1 MISYG
6 GLFLDVHRFAEMFM
20 LGTDSKVGI
29 WESCSPPIMYARL
42 KERVGQL
49 TLLTPD
55 TSIELSKNLKLLTF
69 DEATKKKQKP
79 ENDMWIVFDPD
90 NIGMPMFLPKLS
102 KGSLKRGG
110 RVVLIKR
117 KTLVPTIQMSTL
129 TAMFVS
135 EGLKHVGSLD
145 LNPQLACD
153 VFYKEKSR

>member
-1 MISYG
+1 MITYG
-6 GLFLDVHRFAEMFM
+6 GLSLDVHRFAEMFM

-55 TSIELSKNLKLLTF
+55 TSIGQSKSLKLLTF
-69 DEATKKKQKP
+69 DDATKKRPRP
-79 ENDMWIVFDPD
+79 EIDMWIVFDPD
-90 NIGMPMFLPKLS
+90 NIGMPTFLPELTKLS
-102 KGSLKRGG
+102 LKKRG
-110 RVVLIKR
+110 RIVLIKR

-129 TAMFVS
+129 NAMFVS

-153 VFYKEKSR
+153 VFYKEKRR